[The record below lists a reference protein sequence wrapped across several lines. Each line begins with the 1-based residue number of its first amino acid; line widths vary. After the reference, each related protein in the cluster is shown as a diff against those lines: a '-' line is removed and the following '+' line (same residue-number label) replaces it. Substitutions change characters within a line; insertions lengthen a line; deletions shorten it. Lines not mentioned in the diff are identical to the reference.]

1 MAKEYQVLRID
12 ELTRVGDMSR
22 LEKYYRHTIKTAGG
36 VTLSVDID
44 ERDFT
49 PVKAPPILAKHAAD
63 TDKILTSG
71 G

>member
-1 MAKEYQVLRID
+1 MAKEYKVLRID
-12 ELTRVGDMSR
+12 ELTRVGDMGK

-36 VTLSVDID
+36 TTLSVDID

-49 PVKAPPILAKHAAD
+49 PDKAAKILTDKAVSA
-63 TDKILTSG
+63 DKILASG